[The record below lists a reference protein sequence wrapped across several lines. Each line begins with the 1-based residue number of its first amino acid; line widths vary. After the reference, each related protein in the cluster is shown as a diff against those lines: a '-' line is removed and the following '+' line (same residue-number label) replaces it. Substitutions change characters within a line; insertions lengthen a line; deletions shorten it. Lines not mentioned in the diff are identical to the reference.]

1 MAPTIISGFIS
12 DNNITHRSIE
22 QYIEY
27 GKKLINVPIHKII
40 FIEKE
45 IYKKFL
51 SELSKVD
58 EVSEVDEVDEVD
70 EVSEVDEVLSF
81 NEYTTFIFI
90 KKKDIYLYEYYDQI
104 TNFDPITNNPN
115 KDTIDYM
122 FIQCYKTEF
131 MRMGIELN
139 PYDSSQ
145 FIWIDFGI
153 YHMIGNDELL
163 NQLVLNLNTSYD
175 YNLIRIA
182 GGIYFPPSEEDVYKK
197 VCWCFLGSIFGG
209 ENDKL
214 VHFANLMKQKCI
226 DTIINKN
233 TITWEVNIWYLIYK
247 EFPELFSIYIS
258 NHNPTMIQ
266 EY

>member
-1 MAPTIISGFIS
+1 MTPTIISGLIS
-12 DNNITHRSIE
+12 DTNITHRSIE

-27 GKKLINVPIHKII
+27 GKKLINIPINKII
-40 FIEKE
+40 FIEKK
-45 IYKKFL
+45 IYDKFL
-51 SELSKVD
+51 SEVPELP
-58 EVSEVDEVDEVD
+58 EVSEV
-70 EVSEVDEVLSF
+70 SEVPELPEVTF

-90 KKKDIYLYEYYDQI
+90 KKEDIYLYEYYDQI
-104 TNFDPITNNPN
+104 TDFEPITNNPN

-131 MRMGIELN
+131 MRIGSELN
-139 PYDSSQ
+139 PYNSSQ

-163 NQLVLNLNTSYD
+163 NKLVLNLNTSYD
-175 YNLIRIA
+175 YDLIRIA
-182 GGIYFPPSEEDVYKK
+182 GGIYFPPSEEDIYKK

-209 ENDKL
+209 EKSKL
-214 VHFANLMKQKCI
+214 LHFADLMKQKCI
-226 DTIINKN
+226 DTITKKN
-233 TITWEVNIWYLIYK
+233 TIMWEVNIWYLLYK
-247 EFPELFSIYIS
+247 EFPELFSIYIA